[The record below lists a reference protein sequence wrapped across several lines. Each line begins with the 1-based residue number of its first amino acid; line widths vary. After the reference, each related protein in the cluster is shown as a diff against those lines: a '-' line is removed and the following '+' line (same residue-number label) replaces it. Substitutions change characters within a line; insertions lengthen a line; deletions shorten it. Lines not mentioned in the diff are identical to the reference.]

1 MFEDVSMKGPELQLV
16 RASTYATLFASSAS
30 PRHTLTPWQ
39 FWQSLPVASKLLVVV
54 VAAEACLWLGFISG
68 TGASIAT
75 ACSTDASQCW
85 AERWQAMATTLAAQL
100 CLAYLTL
107 DAIHKENGL
116 QLLTSISFTVLSGL
130 LWLIFVAVLEPLS
143 LAWRLGLAGCFIAAA
158 LLNSWL
164 AFITYQQFGWRVH
177 SKLACDYRRKHAV
190 EKQQLYFLVSRFKTL
205 LRFSWHALLVN
216 TVSCLVLALTAQRAE
231 AAGTNAALLTV
242 PLSAMHEQAARF
254 GSAGAA
260 VVPSALL
267 TAPGNLSAVLLNGGS
282 IAGGADAAAAA
293 LPSASQGAA
302 GSSAAV
308 TGMLASLPV
317 WLLPMAWLV
326 VTHLAVARNSKRLE
340 QLSTAT
346 VPLALLLPALPLFWA
361 FSPQF
366 MWPERLAV
374 RVLLLAVPMT
384 ALVAL
389 LAAAWLSM
397 RAVMRQFRLP
407 FVQELLAEA
416 ADGSLDSAAHQD
428 APEQLQPL
436 LDGSWL
442 LKPSYVLELST
453 DLTTLR
459 WAWNKYILLYYVDS
473 ITADADRLTLTLHM
487 VLDPDLTLAFD
498 DPKTYDQWESGLQLL
513 LHMLTGA
520 APGCR
525 FLSAGKSSGK
535 GLPCIAGSSFT
546 SLNSYTCGIGHA
558 NFSGTQLFAPQA
570 AAAPGQVS
578 QHSLV
583 MTALNV
589 QYGLQHGLVGSGE
602 GSSSAAGQSVRRMSR
617 NSFLRASR

>member
-68 TGASIAT
+68 NGASIAT
-75 ACSTDASQCW
+75 ACSTYASQCW

-107 DAIHKENGL
+107 DAIYKENGL

-216 TVSCLVLALTAQRAE
+216 T
-231 AAGTNAALLTV
+231 
-242 PLSAMHEQAARF
+242 
-254 GSAGAA
+254 
-260 VVPSALL
+260 
-267 TAPGNLSAVLLNGGS
+267 
-282 IAGGADAAAAA
+282 
-293 LPSASQGAA
+293 
-302 GSSAAV
+302 
-308 TGMLASLPV
+308 
-317 WLLPMAWLV
+317 
-326 VTHLAVARNSKRLE
+326 
-340 QLSTAT
+340 
-346 VPLALLLPALPLFWA
+346 ALPLFWA

-389 LAAAWLSM
+389 LAAAWLSL

-436 LDGSWL
+436 LDGSRRWRFFQ
-442 LKPSYVLELST
+442 LSA

-473 ITADADRLTLTLHM
+473 ITADADRLTLTLHV

-546 SLNSYTCGIGHA
+546 SLDSYTCGNGHA

-589 QYGLQHGLVGSGE
+589 QYGLQHGLVGSGQ